1 MSDILEF
8 CVDLR
13 LIQRTAPEA
22 LSTLEAHF
30 ALTRLLRY
38 LHHEIE
44 RGTPFERWDRRFIA
58 ATHDAV
64 KTPRDHE
71 LWILRSKGVGAR
83 LVEHEGGARCPCCH
97 GAWPGDLSRVGQR
110 CGNYMCPDRVVPTE
124 GAR

>member
-30 ALTRLLRY
+30 ALTRLRRY
-38 LHHEIE
+38 LIHDLGRTTE
-44 RGTPFERWDRRFIA
+44 FDRWDRRFIA
-58 ATHDAV
+58 STHDEVENARMWELDMLRAKGTGTLIV
-64 KTPRDHE
+64 ERDGGSWCPGCGGGWPRTT
-71 LWILRSKGVGAR
+71 SMVGK
-83 LVEHEGGARCPCCH
+83 
-97 GAWPGDLSRVGQR
+97 R
-110 CGNYMCPDRVVPTE
+110 CGNYLCPDRVVPTG